1 MVFAGGRGGEQIQ
14 TQNTLEYKYKYKY
27 KYKIMHLWCSQ
38 VDEEKKVEAVRDF
51 YENLGSLD
59 IVDKLQ
65 LVSK

>member
-1 MVFAGGRGGEQIQ
+1 MQLLFA
-14 TQNTLEYKYKYKY
+14 
-27 KYKIMHLWCSQ
+27 Q

>member
-1 MVFAGGRGGEQIQ
+1 MLKDVYCFGFPD
-14 TQNTLEYKYKYKY
+14 KM
-27 KYKIMHLWCSQ
+27 MHSWFSQ

>member
-14 TQNTLEYKYKYKY
+14 IQNTTTNTNNKF
-27 KYKIMHLWCSQ
+27 KYKILHLWLSQ

>member
-14 TQNTLEYKYKYKY
+14 TRNTLGYKY
-27 KYKIMHLWCSQ
+27 KYKIMHLWFSQ

>member
-14 TQNTLEYKYKYKY
+14 IQNTITNTNNKF
-27 KYKIMHLWCSQ
+27 KYKILHLWLSQ